1 MAKSR
6 HWIGEKLLIFNALC
20 LKLAPMP
27 LDPPFTKGEAK
38 VIILSQS
45 RKRVKRFRH
54 RRVSMP
60 ETSPHAAP
68 T

>member
-45 RKRVKRFRH
+45 RQRIH
-54 RRVSMP
+54 
-60 ETSPHAAP
+60 P
-68 T
+68 TKL